1 MKNRKLE
8 AVLLAGAMAVSAF
21 SAVPVFA
28 EETTETET
36 EAESKNEDTEGKF
49 VLEYPEDMQA
59 LGYTEPIVL
68 DEVPERVVSLSAAP
82 VLALYELGVNLVGIP
97 NSMVVSWPEALKAST
112 ETVSFSVMSPDDFDY
127 ESVVDLEPDLVLL
140 GYTGAETAGA
150 TLESLGI
157 PVYYLYAG
165 HTVPYESIVGQT
177 NALIDA
183 FAVDEDSIAAGEMI
197 RERFDALEQ
206 NVEAAKE
213 VFDGKT
219 VMVLQ
224 SAGTDSHYIQT
235 KNGTLG
241 SMADMIGLTNVFE
254 NEGSS
259 MVQLDYEQALDY
271 DPDLVLCVGATSAE
285 EHQKL
290 METAFAENEEYW
302 DSIPAIADGRVLYLP
317 VSYVSTAGINVVDCI
332 NDLIRIVA
340 DYYGVEV
347 ETQAIEPLLADETE
361 DESDAES
368 DAAETESAEDEAAAE
383 TEETKE

>member
-28 EETTETET
+28 EETTEAET

-82 VLALYELGVNLVGIP
+82 VLTLYELGVNLVGIP
-97 NSMVVSWPEALKAST
+97 NSMVVSWPEDLKAST

-140 GYTGAETAGA
+140 GYTGADTAGA

-197 RERFDALEQ
+197 RDRFDTLEQ
-206 NVEAAKE
+206 NIEAARE
-213 VFDGKT
+213 AFDGKT

-259 MVQLDYEQALDY
+259 MAQLDYEQALDY

-302 DSIPAIADGRVLYLP
+302 NSIPAIADGRVLYLP

-332 NDLIRIVA
+332 NDLIKIVA

-361 DESDAES
+361 DESDTES
-368 DAAETESAEDEAAAE
+368 DAAEIESAEDEAAAE

>member
-28 EETTETET
+28 EETTETKT

-97 NSMVVSWPEALKAST
+97 NSMVVSWPEDLKAST

-183 FAVDEDSIAAGEMI
+183 FAVDEDSTAAGEMI
-197 RERFDALEQ
+197 RDRFDALEQ

-213 VFDGKT
+213 AFDGKT

-302 DSIPAIADGRVLYLP
+302 NSIPAIADGRVLYLP

-383 TEETKE
+383 TEETEE

>member
-97 NSMVVSWPEALKAST
+97 NSMVVSWPEELKAST

-197 RERFDALEQ
+197 RDRFDALEQ

-347 ETQAIEPLLADETE
+347 ETQAIEPLLANETE

-383 TEETKE
+383 TEEIKE

>member
-68 DEVPERVVSLSAAP
+68 DEVPERVVSLSGAP

-97 NSMVVSWPEALKAST
+97 NSMVVSWPEDLKAST

-183 FAVDEDSIAAGEMI
+183 FAVDEDSTAAGEMI
-197 RERFDALEQ
+197 RDRFDALEQ

-213 VFDGKT
+213 AFDGKT

-302 DSIPAIADGRVLYLP
+302 NSIPAIADGRVLYLP

-332 NDLIRIVA
+332 NDLIKIVA